1 MALLGTFTLE
11 LTLQHV
17 GSSWIQIDLTWVSH
31 NLLERNTSSDGLC
44 SFQVGRNWG
53 EICSREYFFDRHE
66 KEIEMLESVV
76 TKERVAEYIR
86 GLVGMEDQS
95 TRRKLSVRVV
105 GNDKL
110 HVDKGEDDEMPV
122 ADAEED
128 DPNRVFEIKCVGN
141 GTAGEIADAP
151 EFAKA
156 LKVYPVI
163 RITK

>member
-1 MALLGTFTLE
+1 M
-11 LTLQHV
+11 
-17 GSSWIQIDLTWVSH
+17 
-31 NLLERNTSSDGLC
+31 
-44 SFQVGRNWG
+44 GRNWG
-53 EICSREYFFDRHE
+53 EICAREYLFDRHE
-66 KEIEMLESVV
+66 KEIEMLESFV

-86 GLVGMEDQS
+86 GLVGAEEDRSS
-95 TRRKLSVRVV
+95 TRRKLSVRIV

-128 DPNRVFEIKCVGN
+128 DPSRVFEIKCVGN
-141 GTAGEIADAP
+141 GTAGEIADAA